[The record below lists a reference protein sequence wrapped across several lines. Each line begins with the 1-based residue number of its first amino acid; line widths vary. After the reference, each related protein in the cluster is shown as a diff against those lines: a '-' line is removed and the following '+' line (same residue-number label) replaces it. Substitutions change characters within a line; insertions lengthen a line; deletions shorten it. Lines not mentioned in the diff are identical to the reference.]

1 MQQNLPKKL
10 DASYRLLH
18 IPDNIDKV
26 ALDAVL
32 SIGDV
37 KEVLDL
43 IANMDILVFG
53 MGRADIMAER
63 RQLSQEKIDKLI
75 GKGGAVAEALD
86 TILI

>member
-1 MQQNLPKKL
+1 
-10 DASYRLLH
+10 
-18 IPDNIDKV
+18 
-26 ALDAVL
+26 
-32 SIGDV
+32 
-37 KEVLDL
+37 
-43 IANMDILVFG
+43 MDILVFG